1 MSKNKQILII
11 CIFLTTATLIAFWQV
26 NHGDF
31 NIYDDIAYVT
41 GNSYIRN
48 GITIEGIG
56 WAFTTSHAANW
67 HPLTWL
73 SHMLDVEF
81 FGLQPRWHHLTNL
94 LFHITN
100 TLLLFLVFYRMTKE
114 LWHSAFVAALFALHP
129 LHVESVAWIAERKDV
144 LSAFFWILTIG
155 AYVYYV
161 ECPVLRRYLTVL
173 ILFGLG
179 LMTKPML
186 VTLPFVLL
194 LLDYWPLKR
203 FDQKKS
209 AQENQAES
217 GTPVSWD
224 KLKGNPEEKHTEVMK
239 AGEAANSEYKLAFI
253 HTLLW
258 EKIPFFA
265 LTALSSTITYVA
277 QQKWGAVSS
286 FEAMSLSVRIE
297 NAFVS
302 YIIYIGKM
310 VWPNN
315 LAVIYP
321 HPGLW
326 PLWQVIGAAFLLITV
341 SLLVILAARKFPYL
355 TIGWLWYL
363 GTLVPVIGIV
373 QVGSQARADRYTYIP
388 LIGLFIMAVWGI
400 PELLKKWR
408 YLKEALFAASALTIS
423 FFFIVTWIQVGYWQN
438 SIILF
443 EHTLKVTDNNAI
455 AHNARGTAYGIYGN
469 YNLAIGDF
477 NRAIEINPKYA
488 GGYCSRGKAYAALG
502 NYRHAIEDYDRAI
515 EINPKYSE
523 TYYNRGIAYSRLG
536 NNKQAIDDF
545 DRAIE
550 INPKYAEAYCNRGAA
565 CGIYGNYNVA
575 IGDLDRAIEIDP
587 KYAEAYCNRGA
598 VYGRLGNHNL
608 AIRDFDKAI
617 EINPKYA
624 EAYNNRGIAYY
635 SLGMSRQALEDR
647 KTAAGLG
654 NKIAQNFFWKQSI
667 NWQ

>member
-1 MSKNKQILII
+1 MSKNKQILLI
-11 CIFLTTATLIAFWQV
+11 CIFLTTATSIAFWQV

-31 NIYDDIAYVT
+31 SVYDDIAYVT
-41 GNSYIRN
+41 DNSYIRD
-48 GITIEGIG
+48 GITIEGIR
-56 WAFTTSHAANW
+56 WAFTTSHVANW

-81 FGLQPRWHHLTNL
+81 FGLEPQWHHLTNL
-94 LFHITN
+94 LFHIAN

-161 ECPVLRRYLTVL
+161 ECPALKRYLAVL

-203 FDQKKS
+203 FDKKKS

-217 GTPVSWD
+217 GTPVFWD
-224 KLKGNPEEKHTEVMK
+224 KLKGDPEEKHTVEMK
-239 AGEAANSEYKLAFI
+239 SEYQSSLI
-253 HTLLW
+253 RPLLW
-258 EKIPFFA
+258 EKIPFFT
-265 LTALSSTITYVA
+265 LTVLSSTITYLA
-277 QQKWGAVSS
+277 QQKEGAMAS
-286 FEAMSLSVRIE
+286 FEAISLSARIA

-321 HPGLW
+321 HPVLW
-326 PLWQVIGAAFLLITV
+326 PLWQVIGAVLLLITV
-341 SLLVILAARKFPYL
+341 SILVIWAARKFPYL
-355 TIGWLWYL
+355 TIGWLWYV

-388 LIGLFIMAVWGI
+388 LIGLFIMVAWGI

-408 YLKEALFAASALTIS
+408 YRKEALFASSALTVS
-423 FFFIVTWIQVGYWQN
+423 CLFIVTWIQVGYWQD

-443 EHTLKVTDNNAI
+443 EHTLKVTDNNCI
-455 AHNARGTAYGIYGN
+455 AHVSRGSAYGRIGN
-469 YNLAIGDF
+469 YTQAIGDF
-477 NRAIEINPKYA
+477 DK
-488 GGYCSRGKAYAALG
+488 
-502 NYRHAIEDYDRAI
+502 
-515 EINPKYSE
+515 
-523 TYYNRGIAYSRLG
+523 
-536 NNKQAIDDF
+536 
-545 DRAIE
+545 AIE
-550 INPKYAEAYCNRGAA
+550 INPKYAEAYCIRGKAYAALGNHRQAIEDYDRAIKIKPEYAEAYYNRG
-565 CGIYGNYNVA
+565 ITYNRLGDYKQA
-575 IGDLDRAIEIDP
+575 IGDLDRTIEIDPKYAEAYCNRGAAYGIHGNYKHAIQDLNRAIEIKP

-598 VYGRLGNHNL
+598 VYGRLSNPTL

-624 EAYNNRGIAYY
+624 EAYNNRAIAYY
-635 SLGMSRQALEDR
+635 SLGNKGQAIEDR

-654 NKIAQNFFWKQSI
+654 NKIAQNFFTKQGI
-667 NWQ
+667 NWH